1 MINGYIRGKTRKAED
16 KQIKTLIYNAIIN
29 TEKIGNKTI
38 SEQLLIQHVCEHMD
52 MLRLNYTL
60 PSVQRCLDEM
70 IEEDKV
76 YRVSTVK
83 GMCIGRAT
91 L

>member
-1 MINGYIRGKTRKAED
+1 MIHGYIKGTTRKAED

-38 SEQLLIQHVCEHMD
+38 NEALLIQHVCEHMD
-52 MLRLNYTL
+52 MLRFNYNI

-70 IEEDKV
+70 IQDDKV
-76 YRVSTVK
+76 YRVTTSDGIRVGLT
-83 GMCIGRAT
+83 R
-91 L
+91 